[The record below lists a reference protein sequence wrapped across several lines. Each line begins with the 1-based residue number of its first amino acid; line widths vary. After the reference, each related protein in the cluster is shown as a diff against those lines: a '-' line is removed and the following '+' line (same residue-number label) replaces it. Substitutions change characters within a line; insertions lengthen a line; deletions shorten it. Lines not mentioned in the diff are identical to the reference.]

1 MARPLHRSDRSVSV
15 QLLLTVWHALLQV
28 LIQVLPITFAAL
40 FGAELLVRL
49 GAMKKLAP
57 LGVPLTKLSRLP
69 SESTIT
75 FITGIGSITAANS
88 MLAAFRNDGTI
99 DDRELI
105 LSSLL
110 NSIPMYIRESIT
122 YHLPIVF
129 PLLGL
134 RVGTIYFVT
143 FWVAGLLK
151 LLFIIL
157 GGRMMLGKERQQK
170 GEETPG
176 IADPDSGEKQKPNPG
191 FKRLLGDVF
200 RAQMGLFLRIV
211 SYYSIVTFVVLL
223 CMELGLFKWTDA
235 LIAPMTGRF
244 GLPSAVVGPLSAYVV
259 SPMAGL
265 TSMAA
270 LLQNGQVTE
279 HQAIVALMVGGLIMI
294 PVIYL
299 RCMLPNYV
307 VIFGARLGTP
317 IVLLS
322 MGFAFLARL
331 IILGAVTCF

>member
-1 MARPLHRSDRSVSV
+1 MSAQH
-15 QLLLTVWHALLQV
+15 LLIVWHALLQV
-28 LIQVLPITFAAL
+28 LLQVLPTTFLAL

-69 SESTIT
+69 AESTIT

-99 DDRELI
+99 DDRELV

-110 NSIPMYIRESIT
+110 NSIPMYIRELIT

-134 RVGTIYFVT
+134 RVGSIYFIT

-151 LLFIIL
+151 LLFIIV
-157 GGRMMLGKERQQK
+157 GGRMMLRGERK
-170 GEETPG
+170 PAGEETQR
-176 IADPDSGEKQKPNPG
+176 IVDLDSDDGKKPFPG

-200 RAQMGLFLRIV
+200 RTQTGLFLRIT
-211 SYYSIVTFVVLL
+211 SYYSIVTFAVLL

-259 SPMAGL
+259 SPMVGL

-270 LLQNGQVTE
+270 LLQSGQVTE

-307 VIFGARLGTP
+307 VIFGAKLGTP
-317 IVLLS
+317 IVFLS
-322 MGFAFLARL
+322 MGFAFLARV
-331 IILGAVTCF
+331 IILGVVTCF